1 LSTFRLVTI
10 IVLHQTKAFVTK
22 TPISASKQNTIS
34 ADFSLFC
41 MEHDQTICE
50 QTVGLWEC

>member
-22 TPISASKQNTIS
+22 TPISASKQNTIL